1 MLPHDLAFL
10 SGRVLFRLHRVL
22 AEAKSCR
29 QMVAGVLELVEEA
42 RLRRGRGGLGE
53 GREHLELLE
62 SLAGGR
68 KTRLAL
74 TFVLLL
80 STHQ

>member
-1 MLPHDLAFL
+1 
-10 SGRVLFRLHRVL
+10 
-22 AEAKSCR
+22 
-29 QMVAGVLELVEEA
+29 MVAGVLELVEEA

-62 SLAGGR
+62 SVAGGR